1 MFFLTVSVLIHALL
15 SAGYLKG
22 PSWTPVICIIY
33 LNDLPMATKSTE
45 SMLFADDP
53 SIFYSSPDQETA
65 TNIVNNELADV
76 DLYMKAN
83 KLSVNIDKTN
93 FVIFSSRQK
102 SLSQPIP
109 PILYNGVPLKQKK
122 AVKFLGVYVDQHLT
136 WKDHI
141 SYISKKIDKSVGIMY
156 RSRFFL
162 SRTAKTALYYSLVYP
177 YLTYC
182 STVWAS
188 TYVTNLNRIFL
199 LQKRAVRAI
208 TNSNSLGPFSS
219 TFL

>member
-1 MFFLTVSVLIHALL
+1 
-15 SAGYLKG
+15 
-22 PSWTPVICIIY
+22 
-33 LNDLPMATKSTE
+33 
-45 SMLFADDP
+45 
-53 SIFYSSPDQETA
+53 
-65 TNIVNNELADV
+65 
-76 DLYMKAN
+76 MKAN
-83 KLSVNIDKTN
+83 KFSVNIDKTN
-93 FVIFSSRQK
+93 FVIFLSRQK

-109 PILYNGVPLKQKK
+109 PISLKQKK
-122 AVKFLGVYVDQHLT
+122 AVKFLGVYADQQLA

-141 SYISKKIDKSVGIMY
+141 SYISKKTAKSFGIMC

-162 SRTAKTALYYSLVYP
+162 FRTPKTALYYSLVYP

-208 TNSNSLGPFSS
+208 TNSDYLAHSAPLFSDLKILDIFKINALQATKFMFS
-219 TFL
+219 Y